1 MPTKQ
6 KRTVQTKLRLSNKN
20 EDAWRTIGR
29 AKNKHQLEQ
38 ENTDLN
44 KKADTKKTPPR
55 NVEQFATSSSPDAL
69 DHSTDEDSLVES
81 KLIAAIT
88 TLTNSPDFKPNSTT
102 PLSLDLNDFPPLLP
116 KIKLITDDSNFAQ
129 KERSN
134 ETQAMDIDDN
144 TSPESFFVSSFPKQF
159 PPDWSVSPANNY
171 IKPEKDEMEKVDSS
185 LLSENERHFALCL
198 APFSK
203 EFFIA
208 TGKSKLQVS
217 EEYHKLIR
225 VMVWHNRYRV
235 KQGLNYFSPA
245 EFESFLKQEM
255 PQEFADLG
263 IEIDDFLS
271 DLIKIRNVEQTSF
284 DVFNQ
289 CFKDQL
295 PEIKVSKSTPSTSS
309 SEKNYQHSRKTQI
322 SLLLQQTSYTNL
334 LLLLMTKKSLTPQSI
349 NRLF

>member
-6 KRTVQTKLRLSNKN
+6 KRTVQTKLRPSTKN

-38 ENTDLN
+38 EIPDPN

-55 NVEQFATSSSPDAL
+55 DVELVATSSPPDTL
-69 DHSTDEDSLVES
+69 DHSTDEDSIVDS
-81 KLIAAIT
+81 RLIADIT
-88 TLTNSPDFKPNSTT
+88 TLTNSLDSKPNSTT
-102 PLSLDLNDFPPLLP
+102 PSSLDLNEFPPLPP
-116 KIKLITDDSNFAQ
+116 KIKQITDDSHYAQ
-129 KERSN
+129 KGKSN
-134 ETQAMDIDDN
+134 ETQIMDIDVI

-159 PPDWSVSPANNY
+159 PPDWSVSAVNNY
-171 IKPEKDEMEKVDSS
+171 IKPEKDVMDKVDSS
-185 LLSENERHFALCL
+185 LLSENKRRYALCL

-208 TGKSKLQVS
+208 TGKSKLQMS
-217 EEYHKLIR
+217 EEYQELVR
-225 VMVWHNRYRV
+225 VIVWHNRYRV
-235 KQGLNYFSPA
+235 KKGLNYFSPA

-271 DLIKIRNVEQTSF
+271 DLIKIRNVEQSSF
-284 DVFNQ
+284 NVFNQ

-295 PEIKVSKSTPSTSS
+295 PESIDLTYDSDCKPSSHKSIPTSSENSTSNNS
-309 SEKNYQHSRKTQI
+309 TSETVPEKGPSR
-322 SLLLQQTSYTNL
+322 TSPAPSVNA
-334 LLLLMTKKSLTPQSI
+334 
-349 NRLF
+349 